1 MEAIT
6 IKLIKNEYGING
18 RCVYEDDYGNRLHM
32 FKKEPPVDN
41 AMGFTAKLR
50 FKDSAVKADIIK
62 VSLPV
67 KEGEGANLHI
77 NYLDGIDKTESAEIQ
92 SAINMATTIIQ
103 RWIAMLSD
111 IAMLKLSPE
120 IARSLNPSLSDED
133 IAKMKIDNLMEYE
146 ELSDIV
152 GGVMA
157 TSGSFISHT

>member
-1 MEAIT
+1 MDSIT
-6 IKLIKNEYGING
+6 IKLIKSEYGLNG

-32 FKKEPPVDN
+32 FKKEHPTDN
-41 AMGFTAKLR
+41 VMEFTAKLR
-50 FKDSAVKADIIK
+50 FKDNMVKADVIK

-92 SAINMATTIIQ
+92 SAVNMATTIIQ

-111 IAMLKLSPE
+111 IAMLKLSPKF
-120 IARSLNPSLSDED
+120 ARELNPSLSDEE
-133 IAKMKIDNLMEYE
+133 IAKMKIKNLMEYE